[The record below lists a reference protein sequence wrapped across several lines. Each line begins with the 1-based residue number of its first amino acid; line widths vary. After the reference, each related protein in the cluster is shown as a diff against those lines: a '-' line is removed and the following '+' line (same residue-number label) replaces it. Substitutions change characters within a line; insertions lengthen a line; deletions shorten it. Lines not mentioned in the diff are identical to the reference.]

1 VYLSD
6 VPVLT
11 PHHFLAASSIS
22 RILGPLVLHTQLLQ
36 AFTRSLVMSGSHNAE
51 RPSRSPR
58 RASYNVTLPDMYVT
72 AQPCSIE
79 IGHSLVSRSI
89 NQTTMPSPERNQYS
103 NKEAAKVNAGIGFG
117 GAETAET
124 AETVQQGPFS
134 TNVPAVDIDF
144 SKLVILI
151 VARESRTSTEKLVSS
166 MLQPPRHA
174 FVYGTLS
181 MQWVMGAVGH
191 QSFDFREADERY
203 VLVADSDLRKRG
215 AELGLP
221 AIYVEWLCGD
231 DSDTTASDLG
241 VYLTPEF
248 FKQTAHEN
256 KQ

>member
-58 RASYNVTLPDMYVT
+58 RASYNVTLPDVYVT

-103 NKEAAKVNAGIGFG
+103 NKEATKVNAGIGFG
-117 GAETAET
+117 GAET

-151 VARESRTSTEKLVSS
+151 VARESRPSTEKLVSS

-221 AIYVEWLCGD
+221 AIYV
-231 DSDTTASDLG
+231 DTTASDLG